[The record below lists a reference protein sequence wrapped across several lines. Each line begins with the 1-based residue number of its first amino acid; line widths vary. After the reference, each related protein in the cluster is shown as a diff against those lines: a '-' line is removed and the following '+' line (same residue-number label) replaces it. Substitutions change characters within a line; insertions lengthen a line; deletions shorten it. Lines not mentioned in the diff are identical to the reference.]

1 MTLKSKCHFVSD
13 AKDAI
18 DANKMVEIELNQLR
32 LVQKATSKKIQDTN
46 PSKVAEYIKKYY
58 MVLEKKILRQSESH

>member
-1 MTLKSKCHFVSD
+1 MQSLKSAPCSITLKSKCHFVSD

-32 LVQKATSKKIQDTN
+32 LVQKTTSKKIQDTN
-46 PSKVAEYIKKYY
+46 PSKVAEYIKN
-58 MVLEKKILRQSESH
+58 ITWC